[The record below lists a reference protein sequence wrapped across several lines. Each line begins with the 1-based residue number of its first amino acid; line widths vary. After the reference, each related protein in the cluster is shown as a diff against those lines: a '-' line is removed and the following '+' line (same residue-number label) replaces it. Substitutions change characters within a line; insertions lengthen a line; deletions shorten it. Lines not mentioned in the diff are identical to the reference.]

1 MASAADSCLWG
12 PSRVTLH
19 YNAVADSSL
28 HVALAITLP
37 TKWGTFAVGKLRK
50 TFVKSYNKKHAERNR
65 LAVGDVKL
73 AVWSNFVVGAA
84 QAEQTA
90 PEESTPIALTD
101 IISDV
106 LGDGM
111 NLVVLHVGAVPVVQT
126 LAEIGAAE
134 ALMEAAR
141 YGETEELLALLADG
155 SVTVDVNASDD
166 RGTTPLHYASAN
178 GHAEI
183 VAALLER
190 GATHGVN
197 GSGNTPFH
205 WAVQQQ
211 QIAVVKLL
219 LAEPRFTIDV
229 LAQNGFGKGSLT
241 LAFETKNTELT
252 GLLLEHQ
259 SAEALEPTGGAA
271 EAEDGSFTATGG
283 DVDDSNALE
292 AADAAGAA
300 LRPPPP
306 PRGAAAAAAQE
317 DRPTTVHAL
326 SLAPVRVQIRELAI
340 GDKPLA
346 EDEAGS
352 AVVEQ
357 DETGLAL
364 WSAAV
369 ILSRWLIEENAARGG
384 ALLAR
389 GQRVIELGAGCG
401 LPGITVAA
409 LRAQQAAGAAAG
421 AAAEPPLVLSD
432 VNPRT
437 LDNLR
442 HNVTL
447 NGLVLADGD
456 AGDVAVTTLDWAHPE
471 RALGTDGSEQFDL
484 VIGADLMCVCVWAY
498 VAYVAC
504 DAPVPL
510 WNALVDRRLFLSLS
524 YTVLCAHWPLTPPS
538 PPPLLLLQLRF
549 GGGAA
554 AALAAAHPSPRGRR
568 RTLSLRHDDARRLGA
583 LHRDDRRPGQ
593 WLQAE
598 SGGRSAR
605 DAACE
610 PARGEERRRVRA
622 LLQRSP
628 P

>member
-1 MASAADSCLWG
+1 MASAAGACSWG

-484 VIGADLMCVCVWAY
+484 VIGADLMCVCVG
-498 VAYVAC
+498 VCGV
-504 DAPVPL
+504 
-510 WNALVDRRLFLSLS
+510 
-524 YTVLCAHWPLTPPS
+524 
-538 PPPLLLLQLRF
+538 
-549 GGGAA
+549 
-554 AALAAAHPSPRGRR
+554 
-568 RTLSLRHDDARRLGA
+568 
-583 LHRDDRRPGQ
+583 
-593 WLQAE
+593 
-598 SGGRSAR
+598 
-605 DAACE
+605 
-610 PARGEERRRVRA
+610 
-622 LLQRSP
+622 
-628 P
+628 